1 MKNKKIIIT
10 IIICTIILAILFAT
24 FKIYSSYMFND
35 NGTLSDAHSKLV
47 EHLQNVEDKE
57 ERKKQ
62 IDFSL
67 EQNMITQEEA
77 NELY

>member
-1 MKNKKIIIT
+1 MKNKKLVII

-24 FKIYSSYMFND
+24 FKIYSSYMFNN

-47 EHLQNVEDKE
+47 EHLQSVEDKE

-62 IDFSL
+62 IDFSV

-77 NELY
+77 NTLY